1 MRVYSVNYD
10 LKTPGR
16 DYTGLYEELKRS
28 PLWRHDLESTWLI
41 ATNETAAQIWER
53 IKGHID
59 GNDRVLIVQAGP
71 DYFGWMAPDLWT
83 WLKQKFTR

>member
-28 PLWRHDLESTWLI
+28 PAWRHDLESTWLI
-41 ATNETAAQIWER
+41 ATTETAQQIWDR

-59 GNDRVLIVQAGP
+59 KNDRVIILQAGP
-71 DYFGWMAPDLWT
+71 DYLGLDHLDAWT
-83 WLKQKFTR
+83 WLQARPSR